1 MSKVSD
7 TKNREAVSRSG
18 IGVTW
23 FLKRTILAVVILC
36 VSIGGIAWLL
46 HASIDPTL
54 EANAA
59 EQGTAMQFTGSV
71 TQR

>member
-1 MSKVSD
+1 MSEALVSEIQ
-7 TKNREAVSRSG
+7 TPPKQAE
-18 IGVTW
+18 IGAIW
-23 FLKRTILAVVILC
+23 FLKRAIMAVVILS

-59 EQGTAMQFTGSV
+59 EKAVTESV
-71 TQR
+71 VPN